1 MNLATLKSQ
10 KSMKPFTKLSIGSRI
25 AENAIMLLI
34 IAMYGFFAYFS
45 IHVFSAYQNE
55 LTGLNQLLSPVK
67 ELPLPTITLCPQDI
81 FKNITKETTTE
92 MVLQN
97 LNEYIFSWEDLF
109 DESFASGFSKPSWD
123 PHREIFSNS
132 LGLCYSLR
140 AKKIMTPTNF
150 YHFYIFLPIGQKY
163 QVINKD

>member
-1 MNLATLKSQ
+1 MNLATLESQ

-67 ELPLPTITLCPQDI
+67 GGFYSEG
-81 FKNITKETTTE
+81 
-92 MVLQN
+92 V
-97 LNEYIFSWEDLF
+97 
-109 DESFASGFSKPSWD
+109 DEFVIS
-123 PHREIFSNS
+123 SN
-132 LGLCYSLR
+132 R
-140 AKKIMTPTNF
+140 QT
-150 YHFYIFLPIGQKY
+150 
-163 QVINKD
+163 

>member
-109 DESFASGFSKPSWD
+109 DKSFASGISKLSWD

>member
-1 MNLATLKSQ
+1 MNLATLESQ

-97 LNEYIFSWEDLF
+97 LDEYVFSWEDLF
-109 DESFASGFSKPSWD
+109 ASTYMMTAFDSWN
-123 PHREIFSNS
+123 PHREIFSNE

-140 AKKIMTPTNF
+140 AKKIMDPTNF
-150 YHFYIFLPIGQKY
+150 YYFYIFLPLGQKY
-163 QVINKD
+163 QVINQH